1 MQCNYTLVRME
12 AQKWAFDFNKEI
24 SVQAQQNIQLDW
36 ICLSPDNPTL
46 VFFFFCVKFVGG
58 PVLDFKL

>member
-1 MQCNYTLVRME
+1 ME

-24 SVQAQQNIQLDW
+24 SVQAQQNIQLEW

-46 VFFFFCVKFVGG
+46 VFYFFCGNFVGG